1 MGKFSLFKKKTSEN
15 INPNDCTHLT
25 TTQDCNLVSEIRQ
38 AQEELSQV
46 EEKIHQLETY
56 GLDMLDMTE
65 IKNFFFAEE
74 LHYLHYK
81 IADSR
86 RYDRK
91 ALFDMSDMRFIHGAL
106 THITDIDKFIFE
118 VKTILN
124 RSQMIADEQNKAAEL
139 RKKISEAKGV
149 LGIK

>member
-1 MGKFSLFKKKTSEN
+1 MGKFSLFKKKPSEN
-15 INPNDCTHLT
+15 INPNGCTHLT
-25 TTQDCNLVSEIRQ
+25 TVQDCNLVSEIRQ
-38 AQEELSQV
+38 AQEELNQV

-74 LHYLHYK
+74 LHHLHYK
-81 IADSR
+81 IADS
-86 RYDRK
+86 RK
-91 ALFDMSDMRFIHGAL
+91 ALFDMSDMRLIHRAL
-106 THITDIDKFIFE
+106 THITNIDKFIFE